1 MNKQRLI
8 LMSVI
13 AVLALGFAAYR
24 FWPVFVGSRASTVQ
38 EIDSATIP
46 DRFYAMNPQTKK
58 EFDGLVEETKNNE
71 IALDEARPEKT
82 KVLQK
87 ADLKKRAFPVQ
98 GRALLLQQ
106 GDKMFIRM
114 EDLLTQNGPNLHI
127 LLSPELGALGALDI
141 GPLRATKGN
150 VNYEIPGKV
159 NPEKYKYVLIWSVD
173 YRVIWS
179 YAIL

>member
-8 LMSVI
+8 VLSVV

-24 FWPVFVGSRASTVQ
+24 FWPVFSGRNTSAVP

-46 DRFYAMNPQTKK
+46 DRLYAMNPQTKK
-58 EFDGLVEETKNNE
+58 EFDQLVEETKNNE
-71 IALDEARPEKT
+71 VSLDEARPENT
-82 KVLQK
+82 KVLKK
-87 ADLKKRAFPVQ
+87 ADLKKRAFPVM

-114 EDLLTQNGPNLHI
+114 EDLSIQNGPNLHI
-127 LLSPELGALGALDI
+127 LLSPELGALEALDL
-141 GPLRATKGN
+141 GAVRATKGN

-159 NPEKYKYVLIWSVD
+159 NPEKYRYVLIWSAD